1 MKDTPGSSSGPA
13 PGDSRG
19 GRRARVG
26 RCCLH
31 ALWLFP
37 LALAAAGL
45 VAWFTWVSS
54 YGYQAPDGL
63 GVIDPDREHRVF
75 VYGTLRQPLVRRLVT
90 GRWIDT
96 REAILPGF
104 VQRGLDLKARPAGR
118 TEGEVFVV
126 GAEALARLDRY
137 ERLGIRYERTE
148 AMLASGE
155 RAWVYRRLPPDA

>member
-1 MKDTPGSSSGPA
+1 MSDTPGRRSGPA
-13 PGDSRG
+13 PGGRPG
-19 GRRARVG
+19 GRRARAG
-26 RCCLH
+26 RWCLH
-31 ALWLFP
+31 ALWLCP
-37 LALAAAGL
+37 LALAAAAL
-45 VAWFTWVSS
+45 VAWFTWVSP
-54 YGYQAPDGL
+54 YGYQAPADL
-63 GVIDPDREHRVF
+63 AAIDPDSEHRVF

-104 VQRGLDLKARPAGR
+104 VQRGLDLEARPQGR

-148 AMLASGE
+148 ATLASGE